1 MQAPGHVVRW
11 RMSRKRLTR
20 EESREQTRLRLLDA
34 AATVIAKKGLAAT
47 SVEDIAGHAGYTRG
61 AFYSNFKS
69 KTDLFIELLKHDH
82 SNIQQDLQQ
91 LLDADLPR
99 EDLQKQL
106 ALFYGQSYRDH
117 TSYVL
122 WAEAR
127 LHSVRDTK
135 FRQRL
140 NTLCLEKRDMIAYF
154 ITQFC
159 QRMETP
165 LPAPAAD
172 LALAMMALIDGML
185 YFNMSM
191 PSELT
196 DTATASTLSLIFSAT
211 FFGSGQSLG

>member
-1 MQAPGHVVRW
+1 MP
-11 RMSRKRLTR
+11 RKRLTR
-20 EESREQTRLRLLDA
+20 EESREQTRQRLLDA
-34 AATVIAKKGLAAT
+34 GAVAITKKGLAAS

-69 KTDLFIELLKHDH
+69 KTDLFIELLRLDH
-82 SNIQQDLQQ
+82 SNIQEDLQQ
-91 LLDADLPR
+91 LLEADLSH

-106 ALFYGQSYRDH
+106 ALFYGQCYRDS

-127 LHSVRDTK
+127 LHAVRDAK

-140 NTLCLEKRDMIAYF
+140 NALCLEKRDMIAYF

-159 QRMETP
+159 ERMGMQPP
-165 LPAPAAD
+165 LPAPD
-172 LALAMMALIDGML
+172 LALGSMALIDGML

-191 PSELT
+191 PAEMP
-196 DTATASTLSLIFSAT
+196 DASTAAVLSTMFPAT
-211 FFGSGQSLG
+211 FFGSRG